1 MRAAPARRP
10 NRHQAMIDWLLT
22 NFEFFGLN
30 GQNWMLAFAGAFAV
44 YIAVLVIT
52 RQIPTR

>member
-1 MRAAPARRP
+1 
-10 NRHQAMIDWLLT
+10 MIDWLLA

-44 YIAVLVIT
+44 YIAVLVVT